1 MAENDKTNMIPADNP
16 LNRFMAMRNAAQ
28 QATQANYAE
37 ESRKRLDKIISV
49 KMNTTF
55 IGALSSF
62 EKNFGFLWGQGKK
75 DSERTDEERQL
86 NQIWQNIRTE
96 VLNNG
101 NNQLRALRNELQN
114 HSVSWNRH
122 QLQILATPTNE
133 DNADG
138 N

>member
-1 MAENDKTNMIPADNP
+1 MANNETGADSP
-16 LNRFMAMRNAAQ
+16 LNRFMAMRQAAQ

-37 ESRKRLDKIISV
+37 ESRKRFEKIVST
-49 KMNTTF
+49 KMKTTF

-62 EKNFGFLWGQGKK
+62 EKNLGFLWGQGKK
-75 DSERTDEERQL
+75 DSERTEEERQL

-101 NNQLRALRNELQN
+101 NNQLRAILNELQN

-122 QLQILATPTNE
+122 QLQILAKNE
-133 DNADG
+133 DIADG